1 MTRVSPQFP
10 EGFLPKAYPRPRD
23 RNAVFT
29 PTPSLAYHGLMD
41 KRPTKPPRK
50 CPNLRRPKHIRDA
63 AISAEIDALAAAA
76 TSTPPPLSPDDLRSV
91 CDLLD
96 AAAPLIPAPPAEHSA
111 PGLAGLT
118 AKSTAHG
125 DTDLCTISAPH
136 NTDTFRDSD
145 GFLAWVAAKPNPRAR
160 VAHYLALVAQSGKLA
175 ASMQQAGVSIG
186 LLGAIQQRFPLIHAA
201 LGIIR
206 RTQARQLLG
215 MAGEVVG
222 GIMSDDTKEP
232 ETQLKAASIAYK
244 YAASGASGVDSAGPG
259 GPGDGPGGVR
269 IVINLGQQPAQPR
282 RIAPDDVRMVDQ
294 DAVFIAGVGK

>member
-1 MTRVSPQFP
+1 
-10 EGFLPKAYPRPRD
+10 
-23 RNAVFT
+23 
-29 PTPSLAYHGLMD
+29 MD
-41 KRPTKPPRK
+41 KRITKPPRK

-63 AISAEIDALAAAA
+63 AISDEIDALAAA
-76 TSTPPPLSPDDLRSV
+76 TTTPPPLSTDDLRSV

-96 AAAPLIPAPPAEHSA
+96 AAAPLIPAPPAEQSA

-125 DTDLCTISAPH
+125 TTALCTISAPH
-136 NTDTFRDSD
+136 NTDTFRDST
-145 GFLAWVAAKPNPRAR
+145 GFLAWVAAKPNPRTR
-160 VAHYLALVAQSGKLA
+160 VAKYLALVAQSGKLA

-186 LLGAIQQRFPLIHAA
+186 LLGAIEQRFPLIHAA

-244 YAASGASGVDSAGPG
+244 YAASGASGASGVDSAGPG
-259 GPGDGPGGVR
+259 GPGNGPGGVQ
-269 IVINLGQQPAQPR
+269 IVINLGQQTAQPR
-282 RIAPDDVRMVDQ
+282 RIAPDDVRAIDQ
-294 DAVFIAGVGK
+294 DAIFIAGVGK

>member
-1 MTRVSPQFP
+1 
-10 EGFLPKAYPRPRD
+10 
-23 RNAVFT
+23 
-29 PTPSLAYHGLMD
+29 MD

-63 AISAEIDALAAAA
+63 AISAEIDALAA
-76 TSTPPPLSPDDLRSV
+76 TSQPSPPLSPDDLRSV

-118 AKSTAHG
+118 AKSTAPG

-201 LGIIR
+201 LGIVR
-206 RTQARQLLG
+206 RTHARQLLG

-244 YAASGASGVDSAGPG
+244 YAASGASSVDSAGPG
-259 GPGDGPGGVR
+259 GPGNGPGGVQ
-269 IVINLGQQPAQPR
+269 IVINLGQQSAQPR
-282 RIAPDDVRMVDQ
+282 RIAPEDVRAVDQ